1 MNWIFL
7 YFWGEKKKLLNM
19 NQSFS
24 SQQLIKLCKETELD
38 SYGKTALLIELDSR
52 SKNIIEGNSEFEIKK
67 AYDFYLTD
75 NLCDTLIIRKLNDN
89 IKRIY
94 KDEQANRRIII
105 DQVKTLL
112 EETCPF
118 WILKTDIKSFY
129 ESIDRDR
136 LIEKLKKDTILS
148 FHSIKVLNKILSNST
163 LAKSTGLPR
172 GLSISSTLSEIYMR
186 KFDNWIKTSE
196 GVFYYA
202 RFVDDIIIFSFSK
215 EKLELIRS
223 NLNAQLKVLDL
234 NLEINEKK
242 TPPIYDGRSIRVNN
256 PLEYLGYSFTKEN
269 KNVKLAISIANKKVN
284 KIKIRIIKALCDFIK
299 TNDFVLLEKRIKFLT
314 GNYCIKKGIDGKEL
328 RAGIHYNYPQVTDF
342 IVFDELNMFLSKS
355 INCRK
360 GSLGIRISKALSKP
374 QKMKLSGYSF
384 KHGFLN
390 KEYHSFTFDEMKQII
405 SCWKNGK
412 SKN

>member
-1 MNWIFL
+1 
-7 YFWGEKKKLLNM
+7 M

-24 SQQLIKLCKETELD
+24 SQQLIKLCKNTELD
-38 SYGKTALLIELDSR
+38 SYGKKSLVIELDSHF
-52 SKNIIEGNSEFEIKK
+52 KDIIEETSEFAISK
-67 AYDFYLTD
+67 AYDFYLTN

-136 LIEKLKKDTILS
+136 LIAKLKNDAILS
-148 FHSIKVLNKILSNST
+148 FQSLQVLNKIFLNST
-163 LAKSTGLPR
+163 LAESTGLPR
-172 GLSISSTLSEIYMR
+172 GMSISSTLSEIYMR

-196 GVFYYA
+196 GVFYSA
-202 RFVDDIIIFSFSK
+202 KFVDDIIIFSFSK

-223 NLNAQLKVLDL
+223 NLNIQLKVLDL
-234 NLEINEKK
+234 NLVINEKK
-242 TPPIYDGRSIRVNN
+242 TPPIYDGRYITKEK
-256 PLEYLGYSFTKEN
+256 PLEYLGYSFTKEIKN
-269 KNVKLAISIANKKVN
+269 KKAELVVSIANKKVN
-284 KIKIRIIKALCDFIK
+284 KIKTRIIKALCDYVNTKDFI
-299 TNDFVLLEKRIKFLT
+299 LLEKRIKFLT
-314 GNYCIKKGIDGKEL
+314 GNYCIKRGIEGKEL
-328 RAGIHYNYPQVTDF
+328 RAGIHYNYPQVNYLM
-342 IVFDELNMFLSKS
+342 VFNELNIFLYKS
-355 INCRK
+355 ISSKN
-360 GSLGIRISKALSKP
+360 GSLGIRLSKILSKP
-374 QKMKLSGYSF
+374 QRIKLSGYSF

-405 SCWKNGK
+405 CCW
-412 SKN
+412 

>member
-1 MNWIFL
+1 
-7 YFWGEKKKLLNM
+7 M

-24 SQQLIKLCKETELD
+24 SQQLIKLCKETEKDL
-38 SYGKTALLIELDSR
+38 YGKTALMIELDSQF
-52 SKNIIEGNSEFEIKK
+52 KNIIEGKSEFAISK
-67 AYDFYLTD
+67 AYDFYLTE

-148 FHSIKVLNKILSNST
+148 FHSLQVLNKIFANST

-172 GLSISSTLSEIYMR
+172 GMSISSTLSEIYMR

-215 EKLELIRS
+215 EKLELIKS
-223 NLNAQLKVLDL
+223 NLNAQLKILDL

-242 TPPIYDGRSIRVNN
+242 TPPIYDGGKIRVDN

-269 KNVKLAISIANKKVN
+269 AELVVSIANKKIN
-284 KIKIRIIKALCDFIK
+284 KIKTRIIKALCDFVTTK
-299 TNDFVLLEKRIKFLT
+299 DFVLLERRIKFLT
-314 GNYCIKKGIDGKEL
+314 GNYCIKKGIEGKEL
-328 RAGIHYNYPQVTDF
+328 RAGIHYNYPQVNNLD
-342 IVFDELNMFLSKS
+342 VFNELNLFLYKS

-360 GSLGIRISKALSKP
+360 GSLGIRLSKILFKP

-384 KHGFLN
+384 KHGFIN
-390 KEYHSFTFDEMKQII
+390 KEYHSFTFDDMKQII
-405 SCWKNGK
+405 SCW
-412 SKN
+412 

>member
-1 MNWIFL
+1 
-7 YFWGEKKKLLNM
+7 M

-24 SQQLIKLCKETELD
+24 SQQLIKLCKETEKD
-38 SYGKTALLIELDSR
+38 SYGKTALMIELDSHF
-52 SKNIIEGNSEFEIKK
+52 KNIIEGKSEFAIYK
-67 AYDFYLTD
+67 AYDFYLTN

-136 LIEKLKKDTILS
+136 LIDKLKNDTILS
-148 FHSIKVLNKILSNST
+148 FHSLQVLNKIFLNST
-163 LAKSTGLPR
+163 LAESTGLPR
-172 GLSISSTLSEIYMR
+172 GMSISSTLSEIYMR

-223 NLNAQLKVLDL
+223 NLNTQLKVLDL

-242 TPPIYDGRSIRVNN
+242 TPPIYDGRYITLKK
-256 PLEYLGYSFTKEN
+256 PLEYLGYSFTKEIKN
-269 KNVKLAISIANKKVN
+269 KKAELVVSIANKKVN
-284 KIKIRIIKALCDFIK
+284 KIKTRIIKALCDFIK
-299 TNDFVLLEKRIKFLT
+299 TKNFALLEKRIKFLT
-314 GNYCIKKGIDGKEL
+314 GNYCIKKGIEGKEL
-328 RAGIHYNYPQVTDF
+328 RAGIHYNYPQVNDLSAFTA
-342 IVFDELNMFLSKS
+342 LNTFLYKS

-360 GSLGIRISKALSKP
+360 GSLGIRLTKILSKP
-374 QKMKLSGYSF
+374 QRIKLSDYSF

-405 SCWKNGK
+405 SCWKK
-412 SKN
+412 WEK

>member
-1 MNWIFL
+1 
-7 YFWGEKKKLLNM
+7 M

-24 SQQLIKLCKETELD
+24 SQQLIKLCKNTELD
-38 SYGKTALLIELDSR
+38 SYGKKSLVIELDSHF
-52 SKNIIEGNSEFEIKK
+52 KNIIEGKSEFAISKT
-67 AYDFYLTD
+67 YDFYLTN

-136 LIEKLKKDTILS
+136 LIDKLKNDTILS
-148 FHSIKVLNKILSNST
+148 FHSLQVLNKIFTNPT
-163 LAKSTGLPR
+163 LNKSTGLPR
-172 GLSISSTLSEIYMR
+172 GMSISSTLSEIYMR

-215 EKLELIRS
+215 EKLEIIRS
-223 NLNAQLKVLDL
+223 NLNIQLKVLDL

-242 TPPIYDGRSIRVNN
+242 TPPIYDGRYITIEK
-256 PLEYLGYSFTKEN
+256 PLEYLGYSFTKEIKN
-269 KNVKLAISIANKKVN
+269 KKAELVVSIANKKVN
-284 KIKIRIIKALCDFIK
+284 KIKTRIIKALCDFIK
-299 TNDFVLLEKRIKFLT
+299 TKNFALLEKRIKFLT
-314 GNYCIKKGIDGKEL
+314 GNYCIKKGIEGKEL
-328 RAGIHYNYPQVTDF
+328 RAGIHYNYPQVNDLT
-342 IVFDELNMFLSKS
+342 VFHELNIFLYKS
-355 INCRK
+355 ISSKN
-360 GSLGIRISKALSKP
+360 GSLGIRLSKILSKP
-374 QKMKLSGYSF
+374 QRIKLSGYSF

-405 SCWKNGK
+405 SCWKK
-412 SKN
+412 WEK